1 MQCASIRL
9 LIAIIL
15 IFLPAISFGG
25 ERFDGN
31 WQTKMTC
38 PPKGNTEGYTWQ
50 FPAVVQNNNFH
61 GEHGTADQPGYL
73 LVEGT
78 IADNGN
84 AKLTANGIIAS
95 REYAKGVFAHQGES
109 YSYDIKAQF
118 NETAGTG
125 TRNTGL
131 GVVGRPCTFEFTK
144 QAPAGSPAVK

>member
-1 MQCASIRL
+1 MRSIRL
-9 LIAIIL
+9 LVAIIL

-38 PPKGNTEGYTWQ
+38 PAKGNTEGYTWQ
-50 FPAVVQNNNFH
+50 FPAVIQNNNFH
-61 GEHGTADQPGYL
+61 GEHGTVDQPGYL
-73 LVEGT
+73 LIEGT

-95 REYAKGVFAHQGES
+95 RAYAKGLFAHQGEN

-118 NETAGTG
+118 NETTGTG
-125 TRNTGL
+125 ERNTGL

-144 QAPAGSPAVK
+144 QPPSDSSAGH

>member
-1 MQCASIRL
+1 MRSIRL
-9 LIAIIL
+9 LIAIVL
-15 IFLPAISFGG
+15 IFLPAASFGG

-31 WQTKMTC
+31 WQTRMTC

-50 FPAVVQNNNFH
+50 FPAVIENNNFH
-61 GEHGTADQPGYL
+61 GEHGTAGQPGYL
-73 LVEGT
+73 LVEGP

-109 YSYDIKAQF
+109 YSYSIKAQF
-118 NETAGTG
+118 SESTG
-125 TRNTGL
+125 SGARDTGL

-144 QAPAGSPAVK
+144 QPPGTPAGK